1 MTPIAFSRLCGI
13 LCLLVGASTAAPAA
27 ELRLD
32 GNRLLVMGM
41 LDGSATAAF
50 AEQLASTKVR
60 TVVFEDAFGGNADV
74 ARSYAE
80 AIRTSG
86 VQTEVRGQ
94 CHAACAY
101 AFLAGQSHRFGRG
114 GQINGLLIPMATRPK
129 QEELAS
135 RWRGEGAQRTLA
147 EFNST
152 PGAPG
157 AVDASASST
166 TTVPQD
172 SWRPE
177 QGVLFT
183 SSPTLFGRIYNT
195 FYCDGTQGR
204 DFTKCELL
212 SDADPYLL
220 GVLTP

>member
-1 MTPIAFSRLCGI
+1 MTPTAFSRLCGI
-13 LCLLVGASTAAPAA
+13 LCLLVVASTSVPAA

-32 GNRLLVMGM
+32 GSRLLVMGM
-41 LDGSATAAF
+41 LDGSASAAF
-50 AEQLASTKVR
+50 VEQLASTKVR
-60 TVVFEDAFGGNADV
+60 TVVFEDAFGGNVDV

-80 AIRTSG
+80 AIRSSG

-101 AFLAGQSHRFGRG
+101 AFLAGQSHRFARG
-114 GQINGLLIPMATRPK
+114 GQINGLLIPVATRPK

-147 EFNST
+147 EFTST
-152 PGAPG
+152 PGT
-157 AVDASASST
+157 AST
-166 TTVPQD
+166 QVTPVPAD
-172 SWRPE
+172 NWRPE
-177 QGVLFT
+177 HGVLFT
-183 SSPTLFGRIYNT
+183 SSPTLFGRVYNA